1 MFCVASSLELKV
13 RQNVGNEM
21 RSTDAK
27 QSPVRGVENGG
38 GEGRGDS
45 VRRCEVSGKG
55 VL

>member
-1 MFCVASSLELKV
+1 MCGVFSFELKV

-27 QSPVRGVENGG
+27 QSPVRGVQKGG
-38 GEGRGDS
+38 GEGVKRQ
-45 VRRCEVSGKG
+45 CEVSGKG

>member
-27 QSPVRGVENGG
+27 QSPVRGVDNGRWG
-38 GEGRGDS
+38 GERRQ
-45 VRRCEVSGKG
+45 RRCEVSGKG